1 MPEASQTEKLS
12 SMIHK
17 NSIKFKLIFVISVI
31 TLLLMCVLFFLQLY
45 NSFRLESAIE
55 RSSLSTLQ
63 DYIEQEHTAMVD
75 KFEEDIEHY
84 LQMMALTVAHELY
97 NLNLLSLQ
105 DKTDKL
111 VQHQA
116 VCSIAV
122 IDNLTHEA
130 IASARRQG
138 VSGCMPRTLEI
149 VYNDESI
156 GRLEVEYTLAPIQQ
170 LIGEKRRQLH
180 ETREHLHEDIASAT
194 RESIIVQ
201 TLIYLLVTL
210 ILVRLTA
217 RQINRNIINPIY
229 ALMDDMQRMHSQDPV
244 ALQLR
249 NRPHSNDE
257 LGKLSRYFYDNIAEL
272 ISQLNQRANY
282 DSLTRLLS
290 RQRLIYDIE
299 HAASFNLAILDIDR
313 FKEVNNFLGMNA
325 GDDFLRS
332 TATLLRQF
340 FAHQPYAIYRLNG
353 DEFAIF
359 DSRGDALEAF
369 EMHILAFVE
378 RFGNKEQTV
387 KGETITAS
395 ISAGIA
401 SSRHPSPIVAA
412 TTALKYAKLKH
423 TKIATFQEDL
433 PILKEYQQNL
443 KTTRIIRKA
452 ITQDWITPHFQPIQD
467 VRTGRV
473 CKYEALMRISD
484 AEGTLYTPAEFLAV
498 SKRSGN
504 YKELSASMLRKSVA
518 CFSATELALSINLA
532 IEDIEESDILDTLET
547 LQRQHGVMDRL
558 IFEITEQEGFSSPE
572 RIKAFIDQV
581 KRLGARVAIDDFG
594 SGYSNFETLIHLD
607 IDFLKIDGSL
617 IKNILTDPHAEVIVE
632 TIVDFARRLGIKT
645 IAEFVSDEAIY
656 RKIASLGIDF
666 AQGYYIG
673 KPAPLI
679 SHKVRSADL

>member
-1 MPEASQTEKLS
+1 M
-12 SMIHK
+12 
-17 NSIKFKLIFVISVI
+17 I
-31 TLLLMCVLFFLQLY
+31 TLLLMCLLFFMQLY
-45 NSFRLESAIE
+45 NSFRLEAEIE
-55 RSSLSTLQ
+55 RSSINTLQ
-63 DYIEQEHTAMVD
+63 DYIEQEHTALLD
-75 KFEEDIEHY
+75 KFEDDIEHY
-84 LQMMALTVAHELY
+84 LQMMALTVSHELY
-97 NLNLLSLQ
+97 NLNLRSLQ
-105 DKTDKL
+105 DKADKFI
-111 VQHQA
+111 QHQA
-116 VCSIAV
+116 ICSIAV
-122 IDNLTHEA
+122 VDHLTHEA
-130 IASARRQG
+130 VASSQRTGQ
-138 VSGCMPRTLEI
+138 SDCMPRTLEI
-149 VYNDESI
+149 VYNDEPI
-156 GRLEVEYTLAPIQQ
+156 GRLEVEYTLTPIQQ
-170 LIGEKRRQLH
+170 FIGEKRHQLH
-180 ETREHLHEDIASAT
+180 EARAHLHEDIATAT
-194 RESIIVQ
+194 RHSIIIQ
-201 TLIYLLVTL
+201 TIIYLVVALV
-210 ILVRLTA
+210 LVRLTA
-217 RQINRNIINPIY
+217 HQINRNIIAPIY
-229 ALMDDMQRMHSQDPV
+229 ALMHDMQRMHSQDPV

-249 NRPHSNDE
+249 NRPHGNDE

-299 HAASFNLAILDIDR
+299 HASSFNLAILDIDR

-359 DSRGDALEAF
+359 DAQGDDLQTF
-369 EMHILAFVE
+369 EMHVQAFVE

-412 TTALKYAKLKH
+412 TTALKYAKLKR

-452 ITQDWITPHFQPIQD
+452 ITQDWIMPYFQPIQD
-467 VRTGRV
+467 VRTGRIG
-473 CKYEALMRISD
+473 KYEALMRISD
-484 AEGTLYTPAEFLAV
+484 ADGTIYAPAEFLAAA
-498 SKRSGN
+498 KRSGN
-504 YKELSASMLRKSVA
+504 YKELSASMIRKSVA
-518 CFSATELALSINLA
+518 CFSATELILGLNLS
-532 IEDIEESDILDTLET
+532 IEDIEESDILTTLES
-547 LQRQHGVMDRL
+547 LQQQYGIMNRL

-656 RKIASLGIDF
+656 QRITAMGVDF
-666 AQGYYIG
+666 AQGYHIG

-679 SHKVRSADL
+679 SHKIRGTGH